1 MSATGPLRSVGLLG
15 GGVIGGGWAA
25 RFLLGG
31 IDVRLYDPDPESER
45 KLGEMLENARRAL
58 TRLSAVP
65 LPEEGALT
73 VVATPARRPR
83 GVSSSSRRARPS
95 ASS

>member
-1 MSATGPLRSVGLLG
+1 M
-15 GGVIGGGWAA
+15 IGGGWAA

-31 IDVRLYDPDPESER
+31 IDVRLYDPDPEAER

-58 TRLSAVP
+58 DAAVGRAAAGGGRADRGRDP
-65 LPEEGALT
+65 AEA
-73 VVATPARRPR
+73 ARR
-83 GVSSSSRRARPS
+83 VSSSYRRARPS

>member
-1 MSATGPLRSVGLLG
+1 MSATGPLRAVGLLG

-58 TRLSAVP
+58 DAPVGRAAA
-65 LPEEGALT
+65 GGGRADRGGD
-73 VVATPARRPR
+73 ARRRPR
-83 GVSSSSRRARPS
+83 AASSSSRRARPS